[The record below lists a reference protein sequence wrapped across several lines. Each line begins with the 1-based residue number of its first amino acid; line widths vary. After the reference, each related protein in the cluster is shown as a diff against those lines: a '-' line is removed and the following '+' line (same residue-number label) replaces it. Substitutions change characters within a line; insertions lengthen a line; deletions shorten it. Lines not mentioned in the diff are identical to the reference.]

1 MQPKLRTTIAFIAG
15 RIITG
20 LDTLSIY
27 DHLQSKS
34 VSFEA
39 SVTPTNIKVFSNDR
53 GCYTA
58 GPREE
63 NVFDLYDYGAQ
74 HLIDLQID
82 GNKFTGYDDYTP
94 CHFSGEVNGDEIS
107 FYDDGEKKT
116 FTFSFSQSPDAS

>member
-1 MQPKLRTTIAFIAG
+1 MQPKLRTTIAYIAG

-20 LDTLSIY
+20 LDTSSIY
-27 DHLQSKS
+27 DHLQSKA

-39 SVTPTNIKVFSNDR
+39 SIGPRYVKIFNSDR

-63 NVFDLYDYGAQ
+63 NILDLYDFGHR

-82 GNKFTGYDDYTP
+82 GNEFKGWDDLTP
-94 CHFSGEVNGDEIS
+94 CHFSGAVNGDDIS
-107 FYDDGEKKT
+107 FYDGYESKT
-116 FTFSFSQSPDAS
+116 FYFSFKQP

>member
-1 MQPKLRTTIAFIAG
+1 MQPKLRPTIAYIAG

-20 LDTLSIY
+20 LDTSSIY

-34 VSFEA
+34 VSFEGTI
-39 SVTPTNIKVFSNDR
+39 TPSFVNIFSIDR

-63 NVFDLYDYGAQ
+63 NICDLYDFGYL

-82 GNKFTGYDDYTP
+82 GNTFTGWDDLTP
-94 CHFSGEVNGDEIS
+94 GRFSGEVNGDDIS
-107 FYDDGEKKT
+107 FYDGGESKT
-116 FTFSFSQSPDAS
+116 FYFSFKQP

>member
-1 MQPKLRTTIAFIAG
+1 MQPKLRPTIAYIAG

-20 LDTLSIY
+20 LDTSSIY

-34 VSFEA
+34 VSFEGTI
-39 SVTPTNIKVFSNDR
+39 SPSFINIFSNDR

-63 NVFDLYDYGAQ
+63 NILDLYDFGYL

-82 GNKFTGYDDYTP
+82 GNTFTGWDDLTP
-94 CHFSGEVNGDEIS
+94 GRFSGEVNGDDIS
-107 FYDDGEKKT
+107 FYDDGESKT
-116 FTFSFSQSPDAS
+116 FYFSFKQP

>member
-1 MQPKLRTTIAFIAG
+1 MQPKLRPTIAYIAG

-20 LDTLSIY
+20 LDTSSIY

-34 VSFEA
+34 VSFEGTI
-39 SVTPTNIKVFSNDR
+39 TPSFVNIFSNDR

-63 NVFDLYDYGAQ
+63 NILDLYDFGYL

-82 GNKFTGYDDYTP
+82 GNTFTGWDDLTP
-94 CHFSGEVNGDEIS
+94 GRFSGEVNGDDIS
-107 FYDDGEKKT
+107 FYDGGESKT
-116 FTFSFSQSPDAS
+116 FYFSFKQP

>member
-1 MQPKLRTTIAFIAG
+1 MQPKPRTTIAYIAG

-20 LDTLSIY
+20 LDTSSIY

-39 SVTPTNIKVFSNDR
+39 TITPSYVKIFSNDR

-63 NVFDLYDYGAQ
+63 NILDLYDFGHG
-74 HLIDLQID
+74 HLIDLQIN
-82 GNKFTGYDDYTP
+82 GNTFKGWDDLTP
-94 CHFSGEVNGDEIS
+94 CHFSGEVNGEDIS
-107 FYDDGEKKT
+107 FYDDYEAKT
-116 FTFSFSQSPDAS
+116 FHFSFKQP

>member
-1 MQPKLRTTIAFIAG
+1 MQPKLRTTIAYIAG

-20 LDTLSIY
+20 LDTSSIY

-39 SVTPTNIKVFSNDR
+39 SISPSYVKIFSNDR

-63 NVFDLYDYGAQ
+63 NILDLYDFGHG
-74 HLIDLQID
+74 HLIDLQIN
-82 GNKFTGYDDYTP
+82 GNTFKGWDDLTP
-94 CHFSGEVNGDEIS
+94 CSFNGEVKGEDIS
-107 FYDDGEKKT
+107 FYDDYESKT
-116 FTFSFSQSPDAS
+116 FHFSFKEP

>member
-1 MQPKLRTTIAFIAG
+1 MQPKLRTTIAYIAG

-20 LDTLSIY
+20 LDTSSIY

-39 SVTPTNIKVFSNDR
+39 TITPSYVKIFSNDR

-63 NVFDLYDYGAQ
+63 NILDLYDFGHG
-74 HLIDLQID
+74 HLIDLQIN
-82 GNKFTGYDDYTP
+82 GNTFKGWDDLTP
-94 CHFSGEVNGDEIS
+94 CHFSGEVSGEDIS
-107 FYDDGEKKT
+107 FYDDYESKT
-116 FTFSFSQSPDAS
+116 FHFSFKQP

>member
-1 MQPKLRTTIAFIAG
+1 MQPKLRTTIAYIAG
-15 RIITG
+15 RVITG

-34 VSFEA
+34 VDFETFM
-39 SVTPTNIKVFSNDR
+39 SPKYIKVFSNDR

-63 NVFDLYDYGAQ
+63 NVIDLYDYGAG

-82 GNKFTGYDDYTP
+82 GNKFKGYDDYTP
-94 CHFSGEVNGDEIS
+94 CNFSGEVNGNEIS
-107 FYDDGEKKT
+107 FYDDFEAKAFK
-116 FTFSFSQSPDAS
+116 FSFNQP

>member
-20 LDTLSIY
+20 QDTLSIY

-34 VSFEA
+34 VRFEGTI
-39 SVTPTNIKVFSNDR
+39 TPTFINIFSDDR

-63 NVFDLYDYGAQ
+63 NILDLYDYGHQ
-74 HLIDLQID
+74 HLIELQIN
-82 GNKFTGYDDYTP
+82 GSEFTGWDDLTP
-94 CHFSGEVNGDEIS
+94 CRFRGEVKGDDIS
-107 FYDDGEKKT
+107 FYDDGESKT
-116 FTFSFSQSPDAS
+116 FHFSFKQP

>member
-1 MQPKLRTTIAFIAG
+1 MQPNLRTTIAFIAG

-20 LDTLSIY
+20 RNTLSIY

-34 VSFEA
+34 VSFEGTI
-39 SVTPTNIKVFSNDR
+39 SPSFVNIFNTDR

-63 NVFDLYDYGAQ
+63 NICDLYDFGYL

-82 GNKFTGYDDYTP
+82 GNTFTGWDDLTP
-94 CHFSGEVNGDEIS
+94 GRFSGEVNGDDIS
-107 FYDDGEKKT
+107 FYDGGESKT
-116 FTFSFSQSPDAS
+116 FYFSFKQP

>member
-1 MQPKLRTTIAFIAG
+1 MQPKLRTTIAYIAG

-20 LDTLSIY
+20 LDTSSIY

-39 SVTPTNIKVFSNDR
+39 TITPSYVKIFSNDR

-63 NVFDLYDYGAQ
+63 NILDLYDFGHG
-74 HLIDLQID
+74 HLIDLQIN
-82 GNKFTGYDDYTP
+82 GNTFKGWDDLTP
-94 CHFSGEVNGDEIS
+94 CAFSGAVNGDDIS
-107 FYDDGEKKT
+107 FYDDYESKT
-116 FTFSFSQSPDAS
+116 FHFSFKQP

>member
-1 MQPKLRTTIAFIAG
+1 MQPKLRTTIAYIAG

-20 LDTLSIY
+20 LDTVSIY

-39 SVTPTNIKVFSNDR
+39 TISPSYVKIFSNDR

-63 NVFDLYDYGAQ
+63 NILDLYDFGHG
-74 HLIDLQID
+74 HLIDLQIN
-82 GNKFTGYDDYTP
+82 GNAFKGWDDLTP
-94 CHFSGEVNGDEIS
+94 CAFSGEVNGADIS
-107 FYDDGEKKT
+107 FYDDYESKT
-116 FTFSFSQSPDAS
+116 FYFSFKQP